1 MRLVVRSPALV
12 GVKVRVRVCE
22 LPADIV
28 KEPDLAENCVR
39 PELMPVTESVADPVL
54 LIVSV
59 AVPELPTVTSPK
71 DKTLEDKLM
80 LGDVGVGC

>member
-28 KEPDLAENCVR
+28 KEPELAENCVR

-71 DKTLEDKLM
+71 DTTLEDKLM